1 MSQPT
6 PTQTEIKQLLKQ
18 ALVELLEEN
27 KDRLRDFI
35 TEVLEDLALIHAI
48 RAGEK
53 TEEADRE
60 EVDRLLWRR

>member
-1 MSQPT
+1 MSEPT
-6 PTQTEIKQLLKQ
+6 KTEIKRLLKQ
-18 ALVELLEEN
+18 AIAEVFEEN
-27 KDRLRDFI
+27 KGLLRELI

-60 EVDRLLWRR
+60 EVYRHLPDR